1 MSFYK
6 KKSVL
11 VTGGTGMIGQALCR
25 LLVNAGANVKVASL
39 DSADR
44 TPPGT
49 IFQKID
55 LRSFEN
61 CQEAVSDQE
70 IVFHLAG
77 VKGSPKMTAERP
89 ASFFV
94 PTLQFSL
101 NMMEAARRSG
111 VSLSPNGMGV

>member
-6 KKSVL
+6 NKSVL

-25 LLVNAGANVKVASL
+25 LLIKADANVKVASL

-49 IFQKID
+49 KFQKID

-61 CQEAVSDQE
+61 CQEVVSGYE
-70 IVFHLAG
+70 LVFHLAG
-77 VKGSPKMTAERP
+77 IKGSPKMTAERP

-94 PTLQFSL
+94 PLI
-101 NMMEAARRSG
+101 
-111 VSLSPNGMGV
+111 